1 MKAICLQVLGRPK
14 ALSASAGRSTA
25 IRAVPLQCC
34 LLNLDTHVGKQ
45 VQFLH
50 FCVVCS
56 VLQKSTAWTFI
67 WFICTRAQLSLY
79 SWFVLSYMPFLSIS
93 FLLNGEILAEE
104 YQWKRGLGKSP
115 WTERGIKIT
124 WLPREAESVN
134 CVSVFFLQS
143 LGVKL
148 IFYWW
153 LNCFVRDFLF
163 YSLSKKCY
171 LFMGASK

>member
-1 MKAICLQVLGRPK
+1 MLGHPK
-14 ALSASAGRSTA
+14 ALSASAGRSTVS
-25 IRAVPLQCC
+25 RAVSLQCC
-34 LLNLDTHVGKQ
+34 LLNFDTHIGKQ
-45 VQFLH
+45 VQFLY

-56 VLQKSTAWTFI
+56 MLQTSTAWAFI

-79 SWFVLSYMPFLSIS
+79 WWFVLSCMPFLSIP
-93 FLLNGEILAEE
+93 FLLNGEILVEE
-104 YQWKRGLGKSP
+104 YQWKRGVGKSP

-134 CVSVFFLQS
+134 GVSVFFLQL
-143 LGVKL
+143 LGVKF

-153 LNCFVRDFLF
+153 LNCFVRNFLL

-171 LFMGASK
+171 LFIAASK